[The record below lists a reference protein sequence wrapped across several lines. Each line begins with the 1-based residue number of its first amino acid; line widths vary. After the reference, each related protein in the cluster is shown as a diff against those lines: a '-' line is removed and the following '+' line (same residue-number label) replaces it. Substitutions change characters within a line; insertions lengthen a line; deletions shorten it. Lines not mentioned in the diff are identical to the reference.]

1 MTLATATVKLK
12 QLKVQERLTT
22 QRATQQEPMLWR
34 IIDIVKQLCGRT
46 TSSKREGKEM
56 STRQKDRKGDK
67 VLICVEG
74 NISSGKSTTV
84 NTLREAFQNDDRV
97 KFLLE
102 PLSIWEGIRDKDG
115 NNMIKKFYGDIKR
128 YAFAF
133 QMMAYI
139 SRLDILREALSDP
152 DVDVIVTERSL
163 FTDRNVFAQ
172 MLHDDG
178 MLEDVEHTIYLKWFD
193 SFIRDIPETKVFYIR
208 TTPDVAMQRLR
219 SRNRDGENVSLE
231 YLERVHKY
239 HDNWLVG
246 NPLTVVIDGNA
257 DISSE
262 EQPSKTIEAAIRTE
276 LSSRMEDV

>member
-1 MTLATATVKLK
+1 
-12 QLKVQERLTT
+12 
-22 QRATQQEPMLWR
+22 MLWR

-46 TSSKREGKEM
+46 TNSKREGKEM
-56 STRQKDRKGDK
+56 SARQKDRKGDK

-84 NTLREAFQNDDRV
+84 NALREAFQNDDRV

-219 SRNRDGENVSLE
+219 SRNRDGENVTLE

-239 HDNWLVG
+239 HDNWLADR
-246 NPLTVVIDGNA
+246 PFTVVIDGNT
-257 DISSE
+257 DINSE
-262 EQPSKTIEAAIRTE
+262 EPPSKTIEAAIRSE